1 MKSVEI
7 MLQSSLEIRHETGK
21 VFSAEGSAEAAGDFC
36 FDFDHSHALFGQV
49 IGKRDSEI
57 MDKQAYFPLVLH
69 KAVNQRA
76 AFAFFLPAFLAR
88 LLLRERVPGNRILE
102 E

>member
-1 MKSVEI
+1 
-7 MLQSSLEIRHETGK
+7 MLESSLEKGHDTEE
-21 VFSAEGSAEAAGDFC
+21 VFSAEGSAEAARDFC

-57 MDKQAYFPLVLH
+57 MEKQAYFPLVLH
-69 KAVNQRA
+69 TAVNQRA
-76 AFAFFLPAFLAR
+76 AFALFLPAFLAW
-88 LLLRERVPGNRILE
+88 LLLRERVPGNSILE

>member
-1 MKSVEI
+1 MEI
-7 MLQSSLEIRHETGK
+7 GHDTDK
-21 VFSAEGSAEAAGDFC
+21 VFSAEGSAEAAGGFR

-49 IGKRDSEI
+49 IGKRDSEV

-69 KAVNQRA
+69 KGVNQIA
-76 AFAFFLPAFLAR
+76 AVAFFLPAFLAWF
-88 LLLRERVPGNRILE
+88 LLRERVPGNSILE